1 MDGTK
6 ICTANHVPL
15 TPISFLEHAALVYP
29 DRPAIVASDGLG
41 SEPPRTW
48 RQTRARCVRLATAL
62 AGLGVARHDVVAVF
76 AQNIPAMCELHF
88 GIPMAGA
95 VICALNSRLDAAMA
109 SVLLQH
115 SEAKVIFVDYVLLDV
130 AKEAL
135 SLLTK
140 AGARPPR
147 VVLIKELLH
156 QSSPHPQ
163 ANQERTLLFQTH
175 HYEYESLIGNGG
187 SSSDFTIRWPA
198 DENEPIALNYTSGTT
213 SRPKGVV
220 YTHRGAYL
228 NSIAT
233 VIMNEMVGPPPVYL
247 WTVPMFHCNGWC
259 LAWGVAAK
267 GGTHVCLRKVT
278 AAAVFDAIARHG
290 VTHMGGAPTV
300 LSMIVNATAEE
311 RKPLP
316 AAAGGRPPV
325 TVKAGGAPPPPQVL
339 LRMEALGFHVIHGY
353 GLTET
358 YGPATFCAWK
368 PEWDPL
374 PPEQRA
380 RIKARQGLHHL
391 GLEADVKDPAT
402 MASVPADGKTVG
414 EVMLRGNTV
423 MSGYYKDAAAT
434 AEALAGGWL
443 RSGDLAVRDAD
454 GYVRIVDRAKDVVVS
469 GGENVSTVEVEAAL
483 SAHPAVAEAA
493 VVGRPDEHWG
503 ETPCAFVKLRDGGGG
518 EGVGAEEVIAFCRAR
533 LPRFMAPRTVVFVAE
548 LPKTAT
554 GKVQKVVL
562 RERAKAMG
570 GGVSGSMSKQQL
582 GLGLGGSETEQG
594 RTRSKL

>member
-1 MDGTK
+1 MDGTVL
-6 ICTANHVPL
+6 CAANHVPL

-29 DRPAIVASDGLG
+29 DRPAIVASAPG
-41 SEPPRTW
+41 SALPRTW
-48 RQTRARCVRLATAL
+48 RETRARCVRLAAAL

-115 SEAKVIFVDYVLLDV
+115 SEAKVIFVEYLLLDV
-130 AKEAL
+130 TKEAL
-135 SLLTK
+135 SLVTK

-147 VVLIKELLH
+147 VVLIKELLDK
-156 QSSPHPQ
+156 SSRHPESDDKTYAQ
-163 ANQERTLLFQTH
+163 AYD
-175 HYEYESLIGNGG
+175 YEYETLVANGG
-187 SSSDFTIRWPA
+187 SSPDFRIRWPA

-278 AAAVFDAIARHG
+278 AAAVFDAVARHD

-311 RKPLP
+311 RKPLHTGG
-316 AAAGGRPPV
+316 GGRPPV

-353 GLTET
+353 GMTET

-380 RIKARQGLHHL
+380 RIKARQGLQHL
-391 GLEADVKDPAT
+391 GLEVDVKDPAT
-402 MASVPADGKTVG
+402 MRSVPADGKTVG

-434 AEALAGGWL
+434 AQALAGGWL
-443 RSGDLAVRDAD
+443 RSGDLAVRDGGD
-454 GYVRIVDRAKDVVVS
+454 GYVRIVDRAKDIVVS
-469 GGENVSTVEVEAAL
+469 GGEKVSTVEVEAAL

-493 VVGRPDEHWG
+493 VVGRPDEYWG
-503 ETPCAFVKLRDGGGG
+503 ETPCAFVKLRDGAAG
-518 EGVGAEEVIAFCRAR
+518 ESVGAEEVIAFCRAR
-533 LPRFMAPRTVVFVAE
+533 LPRYMAPRTVAFVAE

-570 GGVSGSMSKQQL
+570 GVVSGSKSGQQQP
-582 GLGLGGSETEQG
+582 GLGGLKTEQG
-594 RTRSKL
+594 TRSKL

>member
-1 MDGTK
+1 MDGTTL
-6 ICTANHVPL
+6 CAANHVPL

-29 DRPAIVASDGLG
+29 DRPAIVVASAPG
-41 SEPPRTW
+41 SAPPRTW
-48 RQTRARCVRLATAL
+48 RETRARCLRLAAGL

-130 AKEAL
+130 AKQALKLMTEAG
-135 SLLTK
+135 

-147 VVLIKELLH
+147 AVLIKEVLDK
-156 QSSPHPQ
+156 SSLDAQ
-163 ANQERTLLFQTH
+163 ANEERTLFQAH
-175 HYEYESLIGNGG
+175 HYEYETLISNNGM
-187 SSSDFTIRWPA
+187 SADFRIRWPA

-220 YTHRGAYL
+220 YSHRGAYL

-233 VIMNEMVGPPPVYL
+233 VIMNEMVGPPPVVYL

-259 LAWGVAAK
+259 LTWGVAAV
-267 GGTHVCLRKVT
+267 GGTSVCLRKVT
-278 AAAVFDAIARHG
+278 AGAVFDAITLHG

-300 LSMIVNATAEE
+300 LTMIANATAEE
-311 RKPLP
+311 RKPLYSV
-316 AAAGGRPPV
+316 AADGRPV

-339 LRMEALGFHVIHGY
+339 LRMEELGFHVIHGY
-353 GLTET
+353 GMTET
-358 YGPATFCAWK
+358 YGPATLCAWK
-368 PEWDPL
+368 PEWDAL
-374 PPEQRA
+374 PPERRA
-380 RIKARQGLHHL
+380 RIKARQGLQHL
-391 GLEADVKDPAT
+391 GVEVDVKDPAT
-402 MASVPADGKTVG
+402 MRSVPADGKTVG

-434 AEALAGGWL
+434 AEAMAGGWL
-443 RSGDLAVRDAD
+443 RSGDLAVRDGGD
-454 GYVRIVDRAKDVVVS
+454 GYVRIVDRAKDIVVS

-483 SAHPAVAEAA
+483 FAHPAVEEAA
-493 VVGRPDEHWG
+493 VVGRPDEYWG
-503 ETPCAFVKLRDGGGG
+503 ETPCAFVKLRDGGAG
-518 EGVGAEEVIAFCRAR
+518 ESVGAEEVIAFCRTR
-533 LPRFMAPRTVVFVAE
+533 LPRFMAPRTVVFVTE

-562 RERAKAMG
+562 RERARAMG
-570 GGVSGSMSKQQL
+570 SISGSKSKKR
-582 GLGLGGSETEQG
+582 LGGSEAESG
-594 RTRSKL
+594 TRSKL

>member
-1 MDGTK
+1 MDGTVL
-6 ICTANHVPL
+6 CGANHVPL
-15 TPISFLEHAALVYP
+15 TPISFLERAALVHP
-29 DRPAIVASDGLG
+29 NRPAIVVASAAPG
-41 SEPPRTW
+41 SAPPRTW
-48 RQTRARCVRLATAL
+48 RETRARCVRLAAAL
-62 AGLGVARHDVVAVF
+62 AGLGVAHHDVVAVL

-115 SEAKVIFVDYVLLDV
+115 SEAKVIFIDYVLLDV

-135 SLLTK
+135 KLMTK

-147 VVLIKELLH
+147 AVLIKELLEK
-156 QSSPHPQ
+156 SSPDVQPSD
-163 ANQERTLLFQTH
+163 E
-175 HYEYESLIGNGG
+175 YEYETLIGNNGG
-187 SSSDFTIRWPA
+187 SPDFRIRWPA

-220 YTHRGAYL
+220 YSHRGAYL

-259 LAWGVAAK
+259 LAWGVAAV
-267 GGTHVCLRKVT
+267 GGTSVCLRKVT
-278 AAAVFDAIARHG
+278 AGAVFDAVARHG

-300 LSMIVNATAEE
+300 LSMIANATAEE
-311 RKPLP
+311 RRKK
-316 AAAGGRPPV
+316 AAGV
-325 TVKAGGAPPPPQVL
+325 IVKAGGAPPPPEVL
-339 LRMEALGFHVIHGY
+339 LRMEELGFHVIHGY
-353 GLTET
+353 GMTET
-358 YGPATFCAWK
+358 YGPATLCAWK
-368 PEWDPL
+368 PEWDAL
-374 PPEQRA
+374 PPERRA
-380 RIKARQGLHHL
+380 RIKARQGLQHL
-391 GLEADVKDPAT
+391 GVEVDVKDPAT
-402 MASVPADGKTVG
+402 MRSVPADGRTIG

-434 AEALAGGWL
+434 AEAMAGGWL
-443 RSGDLAVRDAD
+443 RSGDLAVRDGDD
-454 GYVRIVDRAKDVVVS
+454 GYVRIVDRAKDIVVS

-483 SAHPAVAEAA
+483 FAHPAVEEAA
-493 VVGRPDEHWG
+493 VVGRPDEYWG
-503 ETPCAFVKLRDGGGG
+503 ETPCAFVKLRDGGDG
-518 EGVGAEEVIAFCRAR
+518 ERVGAEEVIAFCRAR

-548 LPKTAT
+548 LPKAAT

-570 GGVSGSMSKQQL
+570 SVSGSNSKKR
-582 GLGLGGSETEQG
+582 LGGSESESG
-594 RTRSKL
+594 RTGSKL

>member
-1 MDGTK
+1 MDGTVV
-6 ICTANHVPL
+6 CAANHVPL

-29 DRPAIVASDGLG
+29 DRPAIVASAPG
-41 SEPPRTW
+41 SALPRTW
-48 RQTRARCVRLATAL
+48 RETRARCVRLAAAL
-62 AGLGVARHDVVAVF
+62 AELGVVAVF

-109 SVLLQH
+109 SVLVLH
-115 SEAKVIFVDYVLLDV
+115 SEAKVIFVDYLLLDV

-135 SLLTK
+135 SLVTK

-147 VVLIKELLH
+147 VVLIKELLD
-156 QSSPHPQ
+156 QSSLHAESNDKTNAQ
-163 ANQERTLLFQTH
+163 AYD
-175 HYEYESLIGNGG
+175 YEYETLIGNGG
-187 SSSDFTIRWPA
+187 SSPDFTIRWPA

-233 VIMNEMVGPPPVYL
+233 IIMNEMVGPPPVYL

-278 AAAVFDAIARHG
+278 AGAVFDAIARHG

-300 LSMIVNATAEE
+300 LSMIVNSTAEE

-316 AAAGGRPPV
+316 GGRPPV

-353 GLTET
+353 GMTET

-391 GLEADVKDPAT
+391 GLEVDVKDPAT
-402 MASVPADGKTVG
+402 MRSVPADGKTVG

-443 RSGDLAVRDAD
+443 RSGDLAVRDGGD
-454 GYVRIVDRAKDVVVS
+454 GYVRIVDRAKDIVVS

-483 SAHPAVAEAA
+483 SAHPEVAEAA
-493 VVGRPDEHWG
+493 VVGRPDEYWG
-503 ETPCAFVKLRDGGGG
+503 ETPCAFVKLRDGAAGGS
-518 EGVGAEEVIAFCRAR
+518 VGAEEVIAFCRAR
-533 LPRFMAPRTVVFVAE
+533 LPRYMAPRTVVFVAE

-562 RERAKAMG
+562 RARAKAMG
-570 GGVSGSMSKQQL
+570 GVISGSKSGQQL
-582 GLGLGGSETEQG
+582 RLGQGSETEQ

>member
-1 MDGTK
+1 MDGTVL
-6 ICTANHVPL
+6 CAANHVPL
-15 TPISFLEHAALVYP
+15 TPINFLEHAALVYP
-29 DRPAIVASDGLG
+29 DRPAIVASAPG
-41 SEPPRTW
+41 SALPRTW
-48 RQTRARCVRLATAL
+48 RETRVRCVRLAAAL

-109 SVLLQH
+109 SVLVLH
-115 SEAKVIFVDYVLLDV
+115 SEAKVIFVDYLLLDV

-135 SLLTK
+135 SLVTK
-140 AGARPPR
+140 AGDRPPR
-147 VVLIKELLH
+147 VVLIKELLD
-156 QSSPHPQ
+156 QSSRHPESNDKTYVQ
-163 ANQERTLLFQTH
+163 PYD
-175 HYEYESLIGNGG
+175 YEYETLIGNGG
-187 SSSDFTIRWPA
+187 SSPDFTIRWPA

-233 VIMNEMVGPPPVYL
+233 IIMNEMVGPPPVYL

-259 LAWGVAAK
+259 LTWGVAAK

-300 LSMIVNATAEE
+300 LSMIVNSTAEE

-316 AAAGGRPPV
+316 GGRPPV

-353 GLTET
+353 GMTET

-391 GLEADVKDPAT
+391 GLEVDVKDPAT
-402 MASVPADGKTVG
+402 MRSVPADGKTVG

-443 RSGDLAVRDAD
+443 RSGDLAVRDGD
-454 GYVRIVDRAKDVVVS
+454 GYVRIVDRAKDIVVS

-493 VVGRPDEHWG
+493 VVGRPDEYWG
-503 ETPCAFVKLRDGGGG
+503 ETPCAFVKLRDGAAG
-518 EGVGAEEVIAFCRAR
+518 ESVGAEEVIAFCRAR
-533 LPRFMAPRTVVFVAE
+533 LPRYMAPRTVVFVAE

-570 GGVSGSMSKQQL
+570 VIVSGSKSGQQL
-582 GLGLGGSETEQG
+582 RLGQGSETEQ

>member
-1 MDGTK
+1 MDGTTL
-6 ICTANHVPL
+6 CAANHVPL

-29 DRPAIVASDGLG
+29 DRPAIVVASAPG
-41 SEPPRTW
+41 SAPPRTW
-48 RQTRARCVRLATAL
+48 RETRARCVRLAAAL

-76 AQNIPAMCELHF
+76 SQNIPAMCELHF

-115 SEAKVIFVDYVLLDV
+115 SEAKVIFIDYVLLDV

-135 SLLTK
+135 KLMTE

-147 VVLIKELLH
+147 VVLIKEVLDK
-156 QSSPHPQ
+156 SSLDAQ
-163 ANQERTLLFQTH
+163 ANEERTLFKAH
-175 HYEYESLIGNGG
+175 HYEYDTLISNNVM
-187 SSSDFTIRWPA
+187 SSDFRIRWPA

-220 YTHRGAYL
+220 YSHRGAYL

-233 VIMNEMVGPPPVYL
+233 VIMNEMVGPPPVVYL

-259 LAWGVAAK
+259 LTWGVAAV
-267 GGTHVCLRKVT
+267 GGTSVCLRKVT
-278 AAAVFDAIARHG
+278 AGAVFDAITLHG

-300 LSMIVNATAEE
+300 LTMIANATAEE
-311 RKPLP
+311 RKPLCSV
-316 AAAGGRPPV
+316 AAGGRPV

-339 LRMEALGFHVIHGY
+339 LRMEELGFHVIHGY
-353 GLTET
+353 GMTET
-358 YGPATFCAWK
+358 YGPATLCAWK
-368 PEWDPL
+368 PEWNAL
-374 PPEQRA
+374 PPERRA
-380 RIKARQGLHHL
+380 RIKARQGLQHL
-391 GLEADVKDPAT
+391 GVDVDVKDPAT
-402 MASVPADGKTVG
+402 MRSVPADGKTVG

-434 AEALAGGWL
+434 AEAMAGGWL
-443 RSGDLAVRDAD
+443 RSGDLAVRDGGD
-454 GYVRIVDRAKDVVVS
+454 GYVRIVDRAKDIVVS

-483 SAHPAVAEAA
+483 FAHPAVEEAA
-493 VVGRPDEHWG
+493 VVGRPDEYWG
-503 ETPCAFVKLRDGGGG
+503 ETPCAFVKLRDGGAG
-518 EGVGAEEVIAFCRAR
+518 ESVGAEEVIAFCRTR
-533 LPRFMAPRTVVFVAE
+533 LPRFMAPRTVVFVTE

-562 RERAKAMG
+562 RERARAMG
-570 GGVSGSMSKQQL
+570 SISGSKSKKR
-582 GLGLGGSETEQG
+582 LGGSEAESG
-594 RTRSKL
+594 TRSKL